1 MKSSTYY
8 FYMMTKVL
16 ANFQICINVRFS
28 KNQGKIMIVTTV
40 NTIGNV
46 VAKNIKVTDNVFSN
60 LLSVSVT

>member
-1 MKSSTYY
+1 
-8 FYMMTKVL
+8 MMTKVL

-60 LLSVSVT
+60 LLSVSVA

>member
-1 MKSSTYY
+1 MV
-8 FYMMTKVL
+8 TKVL
-16 ANFQICINVRFS
+16 ANFQICINVPLIRFS
-28 KNQGKIMIVTTV
+28 KNRGKIMIVTTI

>member
-1 MKSSTYY
+1 
-8 FYMMTKVL
+8 
-16 ANFQICINVRFS
+16 
-28 KNQGKIMIVTTV
+28 MIVTTI